1 MELIPDTSATIERL
15 RALLD
20 RPDDRISLAEAALVV
35 ASQEYPGLNVP
46 AYLERL
52 DSMGEELK
60 ARMPGEG
67 AHAATQIRA
76 LNRYLFEEQG
86 FSGNAADYYDP
97 RNSYL
102 NEVLDRKTGVP
113 ITLSIVYMEVGRRAG
128 LQLEGVAFPGHF
140 LVKCVLSVGNVVLDP
155 FGGGQA
161 LGLDDLARLLSQVRG
176 GSPIDRDDIP
186 TLLDSASNREILARL
201 LRNLKGIYL
210 QKEDL
215 PRALAALDRMLLIFP
230 EMAQDVRD
238 RGLLHLKMECF
249 RAARDDLDR
258 YLDLDPEASD
268 RGDIIRRISA
278 LEQIIARLN

>member
-1 MELIPDTSATIERL
+1 MDLISDTSAAVERL
-15 RALLD
+15 RLLLE
-20 RPDDRISLAEAALVV
+20 RPDADIGLAEAALVI
-35 ASQEYPGLNVP
+35 ASQEYPGLDVP
-46 AYLERL
+46 AYLARL
-52 DSMGEELK
+52 DAMGEELK

-67 AHAATQIRA
+67 AHAATLIRA

-102 NEVLDRKTGVP
+102 NEVLDRKSGIP
-113 ITLSIVYMEVGRRAG
+113 ISLSIVYMEVGRRAG
-128 LQLEGVAFPGHF
+128 LELEGVAFPGHF
-140 LVKCVLSVGNVVLDP
+140 LVKCVLSVGNVMLDP

-161 LGLDDLARLLSQVRG
+161 LGLEDLGRLLSQVRG
-176 GSPIDRDDIP
+176 GNPIEQDDVAS
-186 TLLDSASNREILARL
+186 LLDSASHREILARL

-249 RAARDDLDR
+249 RAARDDLGH

-268 RGDIIRRISA
+268 RGDIVRRISA

>member
-1 MELIPDTSATIERL
+1 MELIPDTSVAIDRL

-20 RPDDRISLAEAALVV
+20 RPDHRIGLAEAALIV
-35 ASQEYPGLNVP
+35 ASQEYPGLDIP
-46 AYLERL
+46 AYIERL
-52 DSMGEELK
+52 DLMGEELK

-67 AHAATQIRA
+67 AHAATQIRT
-76 LNRYLFEEQG
+76 LNRYLFDEQG
-86 FSGNAADYYDP
+86 FSGNAVDYYDP

-128 LQLEGVAFPGHF
+128 LHLEGVAFPGHF

-176 GSPIDRDDIP
+176 GSPIEQDDIP

-230 EMAQDVRD
+230 EMAQDLRD

-249 RAARDDLDR
+249 RAARDDLGR